1 MQTALVAFRT
11 VPTRSSRTHFFFDG
25 RFALLR
31 FGLGGVSTS
40 VGRVTYRVA
49 YHRETGT
56 SDAVGR
62 AQVAVRAGD
71 AAAHRRMH
79 NDARIVR
86 EDVEELPSCWPGTP
100 AAGLGTKGGH
110 EGLVGSK
117 SETRLSLNP
126 YGSWGRHISWR
137 SVAAAS
143 RCPRPDVWPAQH
155 IFLWAFRSALGES

>member
-1 MQTALVAFRT
+1 MLNGRLRTFDAGPRGAVGASPTRNRTGRKFHSFFSARVQRALVAFRT

-25 RFALLR
+25 RLELSR
-31 FGLGGVSTS
+31 FGLGGASTS

-71 AAAHRRMH
+71 AAANRSVH
-79 NDARIVR
+79 NDANNVR
-86 EDVEELPSCWPGTP
+86 ENVETWPTCLPGTP

-110 EGLVGSK
+110 QGLVGSWIP
-117 SETRLSLNP
+117 TRL
-126 YGSWGRHISWR
+126 
-137 SVAAAS
+137 
-143 RCPRPDVWPAQH
+143 
-155 IFLWAFRSALGES
+155 